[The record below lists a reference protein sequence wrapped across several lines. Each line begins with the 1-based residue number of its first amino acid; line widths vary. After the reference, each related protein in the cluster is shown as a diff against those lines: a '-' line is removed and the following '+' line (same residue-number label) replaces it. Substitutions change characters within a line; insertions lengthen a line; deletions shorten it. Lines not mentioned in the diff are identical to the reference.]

1 MDTNSGNHSMISLF
15 VFVWK
20 KETAEKSTAN
30 LAYHDMVHFKLKQK
44 QMYEKLKLKIEL
56 LIFHSVRAK

>member
-1 MDTNSGNHSMISLF
+1 MISLF

-20 KETAEKSTAN
+20 KGTAEKSTAN